1 MATDYRISARLA
13 LPPSLEALPM
23 SIAYWCILIAAALP
37 YLWVSLAKGGGERYN
52 NSDPRGWQAKQEN
65 PRSKRANAAQLN
77 GFEAFPA
84 FAASVLM
91 AQFAQVD
98 GQRII
103 WLAMAFVGF
112 RLLHGIFYIADK
124 STLRSLAW
132 FLGLA
137 CVMWLMGSAAIR
149 VAG

>member
-1 MATDYRISARLA
+1 
-13 LPPSLEALPM
+13 M

-37 YLWVSLAKGGGERYN
+37 YLWVSLAKGSGERYN

-65 PRSKRANAAQLN
+65 PRSKRAYAAQLN
-77 GFEAFPA
+77 AFEAFPA
-84 FAASVLM
+84 FAASVVM

-98 GQRII
+98 GQRIV
-103 WLAMAFVGF
+103 WLAMAFIAF
-112 RLLHGIFYIADK
+112 RILHGIFYIADK
-124 STLRSLAW
+124 HSLRSLVW

-137 CVMWLMGSAAIR
+137 CMLTLMGLAAMK